1 MYKDVDVDNMN
12 TQGFREKKNIFEA
25 VTAFLDVKHNT
36 EVSNNARV
44 QYRI

>member
-12 TQGFREKKNIFEA
+12 TQGFREKKIFEA